1 MTKRY
6 IIAVIGAGAVGV
18 YYGGRL
24 AQRGHHVHFLAR
36 RDYEVA
42 REKGWVIKS
51 CDGDFVLPP
60 GAMDVYDDARKM
72 PKAEVV
78 IVALKSASK
87 EFYEKLVGPMVTEG
101 TTIVALQNGLGNE
114 EKLAELFGKER
125 VVGGVAFVCIN
136 RVGPGEVRHTCEGLV
151 KLGEMSI
158 GVTERVK
165 KLAEMFRESGIPCE
179 AIADLKR
186 ARWQKLIWNVPFNV
200 LGAALDLTTDK
211 LLANE
216 HGVELVKGVMGEVI
230 DAMRGM
236 GFEIDKEETI
246 RQQIDFTRPMGAYR
260 TSMQIDRQEGRELE
274 IEAMLGEPIRR
285 AKRAGVEVPR
295 LEMLYRMVKVGKVD
309 NISGRS

>member
-87 EFYEKLVGPMVTEG
+87 EVYEKLVGPMVTEG

-179 AIADLKR
+179 AIADLK
-186 ARWQKLIWNVPFNV
+186 
-200 LGAALDLTTDK
+200 TDK